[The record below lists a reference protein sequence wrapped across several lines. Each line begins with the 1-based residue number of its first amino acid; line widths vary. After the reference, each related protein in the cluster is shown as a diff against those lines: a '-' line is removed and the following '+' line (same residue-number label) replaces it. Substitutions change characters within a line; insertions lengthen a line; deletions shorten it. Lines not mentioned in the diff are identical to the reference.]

1 MTSPHVTAT
10 GATWRILQLAMLL
23 ATAGFL
29 VAAWVRPAP
38 SLALFWGVVVPLLP
52 LSFLVTP
59 LLWRAVCPLATVN
72 MLANRPG
79 GRRLSPQVTRWAGA
93 PAIVALAL
101 LVPARHFAFNTHG
114 GWLVALVV
122 VATVAAAALGTHFEA
137 RAGFCNL
144 LCPVLPVERL
154 YGQFPVVDVGNPRC
168 AACTVCTP
176 RGCLDLAGAKAMSQL
191 LGPRRRTRAWL
202 FSAFGMFAVAFPG
215 FVVGYF
221 TVNTAATPG
230 AVAIYAHVLG
240 YALAGAVLLGAI
252 ITASSLTAARALPL
266 LGAISVAAYYWFA
279 VPVVLRAVGVA
290 STAAEWGGRGA
301 MALVIAWWVRRALL
315 LAGATTLPPRAL
327 PVATGD

>member
-1 MTSPHVTAT
+1 MTSLRAAAT
-10 GATWRILQLAMLL
+10 GATWRTLQLGMLL
-23 ATAGFL
+23 ATGGFL

-79 GRRLSPQVTRWAGA
+79 RRRLSSQVTRWAGA

-101 LVPARHFAFNTHG
+101 LVPARHVAFNTHG

-122 VATVAAAALGTHFEA
+122 AAAVAAAALGGRFEA

-144 LCPVLPVERL
+144 VCPVLPVERL
-154 YGQFPVVDVGNPRC
+154 YGQSPVLDLGNPRC
-168 AACTVCTP
+168 ASCTVCTP

-191 LGPRRRTRAWL
+191 LGPRRRTHAWL
-202 FSAFGMFAVAFPG
+202 FSAFGVFAVAFPG

-221 TVNTAATPG
+221 TVDTAATPG
-230 AVAIYAHVLG
+230 AVAVYAHVLG
-240 YALAGAVLLGAI
+240 YALAGAVLLGAMV
-252 ITASSLTAARALPL
+252 TASALVATRALPL
-266 LGAISVAAYYWFA
+266 LGAISAAAYYWFA
-279 VPVVLRAVGVA
+279 VPVLVRAVGVA
-290 STAAEWGGRGA
+290 SPAAEWGGRA
-301 MALVIAWWVRRALL
+301 AIALFIAWWVRRALL
-315 LAGATTLPPRAL
+315 LASATTIPSRAL